1 MRYVYILSYVVLAAV
16 QSYPASIAFVETQ
29 NSGTTFVYEGSL
41 QHNQRVETG
50 SFIAFYDIGGLL
62 SGFGPTNWSFTTLLN
77 APGLSNDDSRPDALF
92 TYNGPPILGVK
103 GEAPLGTF
111 SLTGAF
117 TGQRAGSY
125 LTETIR
131 VGNGNNTDTL
141 LAQSGTT
148 TVPEVP
154 EPSTIVLLATGILM
168 IVCGRLWKRSASANS
183 QAGSVNL

>member
-1 MRYVYILSYVVLAAV
+1 MPLAEAL
-16 QSYPASIAFVETQ
+16 I
-29 NSGTTFVYEGSL
+29 
-41 QHNQRVETG
+41 
-50 SFIAFYDIGGLL
+50 
-62 SGFGPTNWSFTTLLN
+62 FTMLLN

-92 TYNGPPILGVK
+92 TYEGSPIVGVT
-103 GEAPLGTF
+103 GETPLGAF

-131 VGNGNNTDTL
+131 VGDGNNADTL

-168 IVCGRLWKRSASANS
+168 ILCGSRWKRSASANS
-183 QAGSVNL
+183 QAGSVTL